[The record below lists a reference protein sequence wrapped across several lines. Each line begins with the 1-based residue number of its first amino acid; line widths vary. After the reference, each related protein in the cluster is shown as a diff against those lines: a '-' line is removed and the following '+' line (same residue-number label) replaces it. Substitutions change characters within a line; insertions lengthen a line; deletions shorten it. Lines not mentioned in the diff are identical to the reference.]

1 VYEFSLEDP
10 FALAIRLF
18 MKNTPKG
25 KFTTID
31 TIRITKVKGNL
42 FSKIRRGG

>member
-18 MKNTPKG
+18 MKNTPKR

-31 TIRITKVKGNL
+31 TIRITKVKGYL